1 MSGRGPVLLPPGT
14 GEWPQEARDPVALVV
29 SVARDGHVSCVFVAR
44 PEHAFGRDP
53 FRGYVVEAADPLF
66 GRPDVDGLVRAMHR
80 GSAPSRGITVTTLQ
94 LKGGALRGLGTVEPP
109 AEAAVLRAGELA
121 TGVDLTLA
129 RAVLAAGAEPPVG
142 GRPRGAGS
150 TTPPT
155 STRPGGR
162 PPAPPPGPGSGSCI
176 RGEVSPWTAC
186 GSSRPISQEASGRSN
201 SSPGEVSS

>member
-1 MSGRGPVLLPPGT
+1 MLLPPGT

-129 RAVLAAGAEPPVG
+129 RAVLAAGAEP
-142 GRPRGAGS
+142 RLA
-150 TTPPT
+150 
-155 STRPGGR
+155 
-162 PPAPPPGPGSGSCI
+162 
-176 RGEVSPWTAC
+176 
-186 GSSRPISQEASGRSN
+186 
-201 SSPGEVSS
+201 